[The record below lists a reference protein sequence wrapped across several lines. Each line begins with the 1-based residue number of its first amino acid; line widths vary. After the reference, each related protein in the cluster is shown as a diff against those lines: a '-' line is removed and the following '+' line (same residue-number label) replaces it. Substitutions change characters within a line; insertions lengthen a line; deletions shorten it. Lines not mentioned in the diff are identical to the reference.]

1 MKDNPQNQSTPPPD
15 SGGERPKTNWGLL
28 FSIYGDKPFMVRE
41 DDPYTNLFPDDE
53 WDRRQRAVEILIE
66 MGKSYRTPAAER
78 CPEKDEPDLDR
89 E

>member
-1 MKDNPQNQSTPPPD
+1 
-15 SGGERPKTNWGLL
+15 
-28 FSIYGDKPFMVRE
+28 MVRE